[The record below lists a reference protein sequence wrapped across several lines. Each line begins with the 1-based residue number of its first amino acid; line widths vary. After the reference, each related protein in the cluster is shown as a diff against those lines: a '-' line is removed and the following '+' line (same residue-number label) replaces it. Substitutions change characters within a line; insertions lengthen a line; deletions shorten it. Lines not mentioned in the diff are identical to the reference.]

1 MTDTSADTS
10 PEQTDA
16 AARDEFTLMR
26 LYVGDKSAEK
36 FDRLY
41 RAYEETGHVIGWSWP
56 AFLLGPIWLFY
67 RRLDIEGAVLLS
79 VMAVL
84 VLISPT
90 LGLVGFLLHILY
102 TVFANQY
109 FLYRAE
115 RRIYAI
121 EQQATPDAARD
132 TLIRQRGSVS
142 MRGAVAGGM
151 LTVGIFAGLAAGPTW
166 ASIDRLKNLL
176 PTASRA
182 ALPACTAP
190 QIKNTVQRM
199 IVSQLA
205 SLNIPTA
212 GIETSGYAE
221 ISASGEERSCTMTL
235 TGGGQTASYKVRIL
249 WRDSSRKGY
258 RVQLAPM

>member
-1 MTDTSADTS
+1 
-10 PEQTDA
+10 
-16 AARDEFTLMR
+16 MR
-26 LYVGDKSAEK
+26 LYVGDKSAK
-36 FDRLY
+36 KYDTLY
-41 RAYEETGHVIGWSWP
+41 RDYEETGHVIGWSWP
-56 AFLLGPIWLFY
+56 AFLLGPVWLFY
-67 RRLDIEGAVLLS
+67 RRLDIEGAVLL
-79 VMAVL
+79 L
-84 VLISPT
+84 VPALLALISSY
-90 LGLVGFLLHILY
+90 LSLVSLLLYVFYTFL
-102 TVFANQY
+102 ANQY
-109 FLYRAE
+109 LLYRAE

-121 EQQATPDAARD
+121 EQQAIPDADRD
-132 TLIRQRGSVS
+132 TLIRRRGGVS
-142 MRGAVAGGM
+142 MRGAIAGGM
-151 LTVGIFAGLAAGPTW
+151 LTVGVIAGLAAGPTW

-190 QIKNTVQRM
+190 RIKNIVQRM

-221 ISASGEERSCTMTL
+221 ISASDEERNCRMTL

-249 WRDSSRKGY
+249 WRDSSRKGF